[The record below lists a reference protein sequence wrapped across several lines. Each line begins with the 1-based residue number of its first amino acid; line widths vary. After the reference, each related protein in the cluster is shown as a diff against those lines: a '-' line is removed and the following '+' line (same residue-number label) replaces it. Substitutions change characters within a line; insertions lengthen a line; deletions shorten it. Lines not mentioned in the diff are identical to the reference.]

1 MTNPLKFDPA
11 REDRIR
17 IRAYHLWEDEGRPEG
32 RAAELW
38 ERASELELM
47 EESGNPGQ
55 LPNPQAAGADPEA
68 PRGVEDAFIQENLG
82 EFPGQLTDQGD
93 VLPTPNARKS
103 PKADEPAPQA
113 APPKATKPKA
123 PEPKAPE
130 PKAPEAKAPEPKAPE
145 PKAPEPKKAAPA
157 KAEQKAAPKAA
168 PKPPPKRPK

>member
-17 IRAYHLWEDEGRPEG
+17 IRAYHLWENEGRPEG

-55 LPNPQAAGADPEA
+55 LPNPQASGVDPTA

-93 VLPTPNARKS
+93 VLPTPKARKA
-103 PKADEPAPQA
+103 PKAAEPAPQA
-113 APPKATKPKA
+113 APPKAA
-123 PEPKAPE
+123 
-130 PKAPEAKAPEPKAPE
+130 EPKAPE
-145 PKAPEPKKAAPA
+145 PKAPEPQAAAPKNAAPA
-157 KAEQKAAPKAA
+157 KAEQKATPKAGPKPSPKAA
-168 PKPPPKRPK
+168 PKHRK